1 MRRLAEGNHV
11 PAVRELREQLDIG
24 ARGVARARRELEESG
39 LFILRHRGREPEAYE
54 PNLVALKCWA
64 GAATPRRSAEAK
76 LQVPSLPPPPQPP
89 RHPHRSSQKQAQSGR
104 PQPAI
109 PNPPGPK
116 DQVREVFRDA
126 RIPLPPV
133 LEPEVQGWLD
143 AGLTVS
149 DIEYAVCEAAKSN
162 RRNVRYVSGI
172 IRRLR
177 RERATRLG
185 RHALHIVNG
194 RRG

>member
-1 MRRLAEGNHV
+1 
-11 PAVRELREQLDIG
+11 
-24 ARGVARARRELEESG
+24 
-39 LFILRHRGREPEAYE
+39 
-54 PNLVALKCWA
+54 
-64 GAATPRRSAEAK
+64 
-76 LQVPSLPPPPQPP
+76 
-89 RHPHRSSQKQAQSGR
+89 
-104 PQPAI
+104 
-109 PNPPGPK
+109 PPGPK